1 MVHPHQTE
9 VCIRRVQVQ
18 IPQFPLRERRYVTSI
33 HCVVSLLVRS
43 QPDRFD
49 TVEGLPSR
57 SAILKGRRLTLP
69 PCNRPPYIPM
79 SPDLLRTHEAA
90 GSTLIFV
97 PTLCLTMPSLS
108 PNRQRL
114 SPLPGLLLLHR
125 RNDYGCAASMLSSSC
140 KPDAIAILA
149 LDLHFF

>member
-33 HCVVSLLVRS
+33 HCVVSLSVRS

-79 SPDLLRTHEAA
+79 SPDLLRRMKQREA
-90 GSTLIFV
+90 
-97 PTLCLTMPSLS
+97 
-108 PNRQRL
+108 
-114 SPLPGLLLLHR
+114 
-125 RNDYGCAASMLSSSC
+125 LSSSC
-140 KPDAIAILA
+140 LPSA
-149 LDLHFF
+149 LLCPRCHRTARGCHRYRVFFSYTDETTTAAPPPCRVLHASLML